1 MAPTNICTL
10 VRMVPTF
17 MRSVTSSLRKKSIS
31 LLRKYGLRSS
41 GSRILAGHKRTS
53 LRPSRRC
60 SMNKRNRV
68 AEIAVR
74 KLRRFGGREWCGY
87 LTPAEVVYLLD
98 KGCKLTE
105 TNKYKEEL
113 ARTWFG
119 SG

>member
-1 MAPTNICTL
+1 
-10 VRMVPTF
+10 
-17 MRSVTSSLRKKSIS
+17 
-31 LLRKYGLRSS
+31 
-41 GSRILAGHKRTS
+41 
-53 LRPSRRC
+53 
-60 SMNKRNRV
+60 MNKRNRV

-119 SG
+119 SGEGHASWYYFQSLAVVLPNDLHFKP